1 MSKSIYSRCSV
12 QHCRVSFLKTSHMP
26 FIMIVCQS
34 MTLVCGMF
42 SLKRS
47 TAPALPKT
55 VYACKMKR
63 FPSSRHCRPSSSSSS
78 ASLPSICSLFS
89 HYHTITLCPTVFP
102 CLPAPRCTPVPPSL
116 AALVAILCHFMP
128 FLASF
133 SPHASP
139 FSSITIKP
147 FHAFLKFPRPPPR
160 SRPLFPS
167 VYLLLLSVSSSRSLP
182 LRSAHLQHI
191 KIPLFFLQRIV
202 QSLRDLL
209 HSFMFSLLPCHI
221 CLPLARLCILAAF
234 NSVCLRLCLFNTFVS
249 LLRPSVFLFPTLL
262 E

>member
-1 MSKSIYSRCSV
+1 
-12 QHCRVSFLKTSHMP
+12 
-26 FIMIVCQS
+26 
-34 MTLVCGMF
+34 
-42 SLKRS
+42 
-47 TAPALPKT
+47 
-55 VYACKMKR
+55 MKR

-89 HYHTITLCPTVFP
+89 HYHTMSARLPPLPVFP
-102 CLPAPRCTPVPPSL
+102 CLPAPHCTPAPPSPT
-116 AALVAILCHFMP
+116 ALLAILCHFMP
-128 FLASF
+128 FIVSF

-202 QSLRDLL
+202 QSLWDLL

-221 CLPLARLCILAAF
+221 CLPLARLSILAAF
-234 NSVCLRLCLFNTFVS
+234 NSACLRLCLFNTFVS